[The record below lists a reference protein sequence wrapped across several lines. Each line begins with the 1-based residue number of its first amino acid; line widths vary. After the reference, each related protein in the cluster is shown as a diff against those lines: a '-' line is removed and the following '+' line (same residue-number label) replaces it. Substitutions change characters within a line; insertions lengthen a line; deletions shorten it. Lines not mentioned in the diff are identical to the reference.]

1 MESWKTISQKKII
14 KPEHIES
21 RIKAIRDNEY
31 TIATINGSFDLMH
44 AGHLYIVYE
53 ASRVA
58 DILIVALNT
67 DDSIKRYKDKPG
79 RPIIP
84 LESRLQ
90 MMTAIGFVDYVTY
103 FDEDDPC
110 NLLEIIKPD
119 IHVNGE
125 EYGSDCLEA
134 PVVRRNGG
142 RIHVVPRI
150 EGLSTSEIIGKIQT
164 VCV

>member
-14 KPEHIES
+14 LPENLEA
-21 RIKAIRDNEY
+21 RIKAIKDNGY

-44 AGHLYIVYE
+44 AGHLYIIYE
-53 ASRVA
+53 ASKVA
-58 DILIVALNT
+58 DILLVAMNT
-67 DDSIKRYKDKPG
+67 DDSIRRYKRKSG
-79 RPIIP
+79 RPIVP
-84 LESRLQ
+84 LESRMQ

-110 NLLEIIKPD
+110 DLLEKIKPD
-119 IHVNGE
+119 VHVNGE

-134 PVVRRNGG
+134 PLVRRNGG
-142 RIHVVPRI
+142 RIHIVPRI